1 MAEVAGKGGS
11 VAEEK
16 NLPYHVIQTHIIL
29 NDWPGHFILP
39 ISAVKLREEPYDA
52 GQTHIIFPTGQVTD
66 LLIYRQRSFFPSLL
80 YLQPGW
86 KVVSELEIKLCHSF
100 NLPR

>member
-29 NDWPGHFILP
+29 NDWPGHTLINKKT
-39 ISAVKLREEPYDA
+39 VV
-52 GQTHIIFPTGQVTD
+52 FP
-66 LLIYRQRSFFPSLL
+66 LLLQFFA
-80 YLQPGW
+80 
-86 KVVSELEIKLCHSF
+86 
-100 NLPR
+100 

>member
-29 NDWPGHFILP
+29 NDWPGHFSLP
-39 ISAVKLREEPYDA
+39 LPAVNCRVADPGNSNKRE
-52 GQTHIIFPTGQVTD
+52 
-66 LLIYRQRSFFPSLL
+66 R
-80 YLQPGW
+80 
-86 KVVSELEIKLCHSF
+86 
-100 NLPR
+100 

>member
-29 NDWPGHFILP
+29 NDWPGHTLIN
-39 ISAVKLREEPYDA
+39 KRER
-52 GQTHIIFPTGQVTD
+52 G
-66 LLIYRQRSFFPSLL
+66 LFPSLI
-80 YLQPGW
+80 YCEE
-86 KVVSELEIKLCHSF
+86 K
-100 NLPR
+100 NLPFHVIPDPDPLT

>member
-29 NDWPGHFILP
+29 NDWPGHISLP
-39 ISAVKLREEPYDA
+39 LYAV
-52 GQTHIIFPTGQVTD
+52 
-66 LLIYRQRSFFPSLL
+66 S
-80 YLQPGW
+80 
-86 KVVSELEIKLCHSF
+86 
-100 NLPR
+100 